1 MTTAVVRQPV
11 RDARSV
17 TATAE
22 KRLLVWIA
30 ERLPLWVSS
39 DHLTALGFAAFV
51 LGGLCYR
58 LSALDPVFLHGVN
71 LCLLVNWFGD
81 SLDGTLARVRRC
93 ERPRYGFYV
102 DHLLD
107 AAGIA
112 ALCVGA
118 AFSGLVSPG
127 IAATLLVAYLLF
139 SVHIALAAAA
149 GGVFRIA
156 YGGIGGT
163 ELRILLA
170 LANLAVLAWPRP
182 EAFGTNVLLVDV
194 LALGGAAALLVLLAV
209 VGFRTGR
216 ELDRADRRV
225 SSTSP

>member
-1 MTTAVVRQPV
+1 MVIGSGSQKQPV
-11 RDARSV
+11 REARSL

-22 KRLLVWIA
+22 KRVLVWIA
-30 ERLPLWVSS
+30 ERLPHWVSS
-39 DHLTALGFAAFV
+39 DHLTALGFVGYLAGA
-51 LGGLCYR
+51 LCYR
-58 LSALDPVFLHGVN
+58 LSAIDSIFLHGVN
-71 LCLLVNWFGD
+71 ACLLVNWFGD

-107 AAGIA
+107 AVGIA
-112 ALCVGA
+112 VLCGGL

-139 SVHIALAAAA
+139 SAHIALAAAT

-156 YGGIGGT
+156 YGGLGGT

-170 LANLAVLAWPRP
+170 IANLVALQWPR
-182 EAFGTNVLLVDV
+182 LDV
-194 LALGGAAALLVLLAV
+194 LGTSLRLFDLLGFAGAAALGVMLAV

-216 ELDRADRRV
+216 ALDRADR
-225 SSTSP
+225 SPA